1 MRDKI
6 TGYTLNSDGKSV
18 KKEYTIIDSR
28 TFDLEELLKD
38 IATDGKEG
46 QTDEKVL

>member
-1 MRDKI
+1 MEAKM
-6 TGYTLNSDGKSV
+6 TLYSLSSDGKRV
-18 KKEYTIIDSR
+18 KKEYTITDSR

-38 IATDGKEG
+38 ITTDEKEG